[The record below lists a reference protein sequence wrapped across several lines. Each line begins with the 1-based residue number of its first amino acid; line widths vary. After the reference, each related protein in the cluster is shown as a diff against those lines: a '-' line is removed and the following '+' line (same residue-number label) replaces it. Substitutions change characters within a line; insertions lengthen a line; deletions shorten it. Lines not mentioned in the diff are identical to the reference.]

1 MMYRGKS
8 PQEQECNIK
17 CYYSPQSN
25 VHSLTFSKDKR
36 TEKNYK
42 IINRATMQA
51 GLNICNSNASHAQ
64 PTTHDMGRRVNDKLI
79 KRNKRNKKMRNLGK
93 ITQANSLTWA

>member
-1 MMYRGKS
+1 
-8 PQEQECNIK
+8 
-17 CYYSPQSN
+17 
-25 VHSLTFSKDKR
+25 
-36 TEKNYK
+36 
-42 IINRATMQA
+42 MQA